1 MGRIV
6 AAMASS
12 HAYTFLE
19 PEQWE
24 SRRGRTRGNYARRY
38 GVEPPERPE
47 VAQESLEDNQTRYR
61 RISDGLHHL
70 RERFEALQPDALVLI
85 GDDQDENYREDN
97 LPQFAIYLGDRLV
110 AVDRGAKTR
119 TEYRCDAALAWTL
132 VTESIEA
139 GFDVA
144 YSKHFPDDELYSH
157 AHREPLAFLDPEAR
171 VPVVP
176 IFLNAIHVPAPTPPR
191 CYQFGECLRTIV
203 EATPDDKRIVVYAS
217 GGLSHFT
224 AGYPWPHYQGPHT
237 VGSICREFD
246 REIVGAMSEG
256 RGAELAK
263 LSNPDLLANGGIE
276 LRQWIVLQGMLGGQR
291 PERLVYEPFFRGVMG
306 MGVGYWDTA
315 NGRARGASTV
325 GAAGT

>member
-6 AAMASS
+6 GGLASS

-19 PEQWE
+19 PAEWE
-24 SRRGRTRGNYARRY
+24 TRRQFTRNNYARRY

-47 VAQESLEDNQTRYR
+47 VAGEAFDANEQRFG
-61 RISDGLHHL
+61 RIRDGLQAL
-70 RERFEALQPDALVLI
+70 RTKLEELRPDALVLI

-97 LPQFAIYLGDRLV
+97 LPQFAIYLGERLV
-110 AVDRGAKTR
+110 AVDRGAGTR
-119 TEYRCDAALAWTL
+119 TPYRCDAELAWTL

-176 IFLNAIHVPAPTPPR
+176 IFLNAIHVPAPTPAR
-191 CYQFGECLRTIV
+191 CYQFGERLRAIV
-203 EATPDDKRIVVYAS
+203 EATPDDKRVVVYAS

-224 AGYPWPHYQGPHT
+224 AGYPWPHYQGPHS

-246 REIVGAMSEG
+246 HGIVGAMSEG
-256 RGAELAK
+256 RGGELAK
-263 LSNPDLLANGGIE
+263 LSSADLLANGGIE
-276 LRQWIVLQGMLGGQR
+276 LRQWIVLQGMLGGQQ

-306 MGVGYWDTA
+306 MGVGYWE
-315 NGRARGASTV
+315 
-325 GAAGT
+325 